1 MTALLI
7 LAILL
12 VSFGL
17 SWINGRLGFVLW
29 IGVTVCTLVG
39 AIGLVRHGA
48 QSLDDFMVVANVI
61 YVWFALL
68 ASFVWLTGMT
78 AARVLRTPQDQEV
91 D

>member
-1 MTALLI
+1 MTALLV
-7 LAILL
+7 LAILV

-29 IGVTVCTLVG
+29 IGVTMCTLVG
-39 AIGLVRHGA
+39 AIALFRLGA
-48 QSLDDFMVVANVI
+48 QSLDDFRVAANVM

-68 ASFVWLTGMT
+68 VSLVWMTGMT
-78 AARVLRTPQDQEV
+78 AARVLRTPQVREV